1 MLTVESL
8 SKSYP
13 TPTTPLVVLADISLR
28 VQPGERL
35 VVMGP
40 SGSGKSTLLA
50 ILGGL
55 EAPTTGQIRLDAVD
69 PYQLSAAGRAG
80 FRNQQ
85 IGFVFQEHHLLE
97 SCTAIDNVLL
107 PAIAAGR
114 VPDALVERA
123 RELLERVGLGDRT
136 LHLPA
141 ELSGGERQRVAVA
154 RAAILGPRLI
164 LADEPTG
171 QLDRR
176 NATGVVDL
184 LVDLV
189 ADGDSMLV
197 LVTHDAAVAQQVA
210 AGDRSSR
217 LDLADGRLVP

>member
-1 MLTVESL
+1 MLEAEL
-8 SKSYP
+8 LAKSYP
-13 TPTTPLVVLADISLR
+13 TPTTPLAVLADISLT

-55 EAPTTGQIRLDAVD
+55 EPPTSGRVRLDGRD
-69 PYQLSAAGRAG
+69 PYQLSASGRAE
-80 FRNQQ
+80 FRNRQ

-97 SCTAIDNVLL
+97 SCTAVDNVLL

-123 RELLERVGLGDRT
+123 RDLLQRVGLGDRQR
-136 LHLPA
+136 HLPA

-154 RAAILGPRLI
+154 RAAMLSPRLI

-171 QLDRR
+171 QLDSR
-176 NATGVVDL
+176 NAAGVIDL
-184 LVDLV
+184 LADLV
-189 ADGDSMLV
+189 DEGGGMLV
-197 LVTHDAAVAQQVA
+197 VVTHDATVAQQ
-210 AGDRSSR
+210 
-217 LDLADGRLVP
+217 LADGRQGRRLELVDGRLVS

>member
-1 MLTVESL
+1 
-8 SKSYP
+8 
-13 TPTTPLVVLADISLR
+13 
-28 VQPGERL
+28 
-35 VVMGP
+35 MGP

-55 EAPTTGQIRLDAVD
+55 EAPTAGQVWLDAVD
-69 PYQLSAAGRAG
+69 PYQLSASGRAG

-107 PAIAAGR
+107 PAIAAGG
-114 VPDALVERA
+114 VPDALVDRA
-123 RELLERVGLGDRT
+123 HDLLERVGLGDRQ

-171 QLDRR
+171 QLDRH
-176 NATGVVDL
+176 NAAGVVDL

-189 ADGDSMLV
+189 ADGDGMLV
-197 LVTHDAAVAQQVA
+197 LVTHDATVAQQVA
-210 AGDRSSR
+210 GDRRGRR
-217 LDLADGRLVP
+217 LELADGRLVP